1 MNTIFFTVFVF
12 TDSSVDLFSEK
23 VYEVSVFT
31 GDESG
36 SGTDANV
43 FLNIIGENGDAGE
56 RKLHKSE
63 TYMDKFEKNHVSCCI
78 YLFYIYCF
86 RAGHLYTC

>member
-36 SGTDANV
+36 SGTDASVGTPVSSKNKT
-43 FLNIIGENGDAGE
+43 FRHDRTEI
-56 RKLHKSE
+56 LH
-63 TYMDKFEKNHVSCCI
+63 
-78 YLFYIYCF
+78 
-86 RAGHLYTC
+86 

>member
-1 MNTIFFTVFVF
+1 MVFVF
-12 TDSSVDLFSEK
+12 ADSSFDFFSEK

-36 SGTDANV
+36 AGTDANV

-63 TYMDKFEKNHVSCCI
+63 TYMDKFEKNHVS
-78 YLFYIYCF
+78 LFI
-86 RAGHLYTC
+86 